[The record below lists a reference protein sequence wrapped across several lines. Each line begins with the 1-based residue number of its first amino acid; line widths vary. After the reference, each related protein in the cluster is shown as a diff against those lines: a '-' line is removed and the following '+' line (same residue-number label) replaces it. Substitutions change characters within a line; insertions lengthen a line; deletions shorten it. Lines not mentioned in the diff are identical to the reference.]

1 MSMNSTLVSPIF
13 GMGFVPG
20 VVRGKLTR
28 NPATKGVL
36 LADHKL
42 LKGMTASPAG
52 CVLLDAAPFSHASI
66 GLLSRGIPTV
76 IVGAEEALQLEEGL
90 EVTLDG
96 ANGRV
101 LPLEADEADLT
112 PFPPP
117 VPENLRTRDGE
128 LVDMR
133 ASVRSVAAVH
143 LARERGVAGIGLV
156 RTEFLLPDAG
166 MMPDRAFYAEVFEAM
181 LEAAYPL
188 PVTFRLL
195 DLAADKHPSWASA
208 LPDTGPLGLHG
219 SRLYRHAVVRAVV
232 EAQLQA
238 LGLLSRRFTVRLL
251 VPNVDTVEQFQHQ
264 RTSMNT
270 TLSERGASVGA
281 MLETAGAAL
290 AVEEFLAKADLVG
303 FGLNDLMQSLFG
315 ADRDLP
321 AVRAQLD
328 PYAPALY
335 RFLRLTAELAGPSV
349 NRVQL
354 CGILPQLPGVLPVLL
369 GLGYRTFSVD
379 VAHAPYL
386 ARTVATRSAAEDR
399 DLAEAVCAA
408 ASGHAVANLL
418 GVWHEGRRD
427 AGDNAPRTTGV

>member
-1 MSMNSTLVSPIF
+1 MA
-13 GMGFVPG
+13 FVPG

-28 NPATKGVL
+28 NPATKDVL
-36 LADHKL
+36 LADHKIL
-42 LKGMTASPAG
+42 QGMSASPAG
-52 CVLLDAAPFSHASI
+52 CVLLDATPFSHASI

-76 IVGAEEALQLEEGL
+76 IVGAEEALQLDEGL
-90 EVTLDG
+90 EVILDG
-96 ANGRV
+96 ASGRV
-101 LPLEADEADLT
+101 LPLQADDADLT

-117 VPENLRTRDGE
+117 VPCNLRTLDGE

-133 ASVRSVAAVH
+133 ASVRSVAAAH
-143 LARERGVAGIGLV
+143 LARERGVAAIGLV

-166 MMPDRAFYAEVFEAM
+166 MMPDRAFYAEAFEAV

-195 DLAADKHPSWASA
+195 DLATDKHPSWASV
-208 LPDTGPLGLHG
+208 LPDTSPLGLHG
-219 SRLYRHAVVRAVV
+219 SRLYRHPVVRAIV

-238 LGLLSRRFTVRLL
+238 LELLSRRFTVGLL
-251 VPNVDTVEQFQHQ
+251 VPNVDTVEQFQH
-264 RTSMNT
+264 RRASINT
-270 TLSERGASVGA
+270 ALSDRGVSVGA

-290 AVEEFLAKADLVG
+290 AVEGFLATADLVG

-321 AVRAQLD
+321 AVRAHLD

-335 RFLRLTAELAGPSV
+335 RLLRLTAELAGPGV

-386 ARTVATRSAAEDR
+386 ARTVATRSSAEDR
-399 DLAEAVCAA
+399 GLAQAVCAA
-408 ASGHAVANLL
+408 ASGRAVADLL
-418 GVWHEGRRD
+418 GVWHEGKR
-427 AGDNAPRTTGV
+427 

>member
-1 MSMNSTLVSPIF
+1 MNSTLVSPIY

-28 NPATKGVL
+28 NPASRAIL
-36 LADHKL
+36 LADHKIL
-42 LKGMTASPAG
+42 QGMSASPAG

-76 IVGAEEALQLEEGL
+76 IIGAEEALQLDEGL
-90 EVTLDG
+90 EVILDG
-96 ANGRV
+96 AAGRL
-101 LPLEADEADLT
+101 LPSEADDKDLT

-117 VPENLRTRDGE
+117 VPGNLRTLDGE
-128 LVDMR
+128 LVDIR
-133 ASVRSVAAVH
+133 ASVRNVAATH
-143 LARERGVAGIGLV
+143 LALERGVAAIGLV

-166 MMPDRAFYAEVFEAM
+166 VMPDRAFYAEAFEAM

-208 LPDTGPLGLHG
+208 LPDTGPIGLHG
-219 SRLYRHAVVRAVV
+219 SRLYRHPLVRAVV

-238 LGLLSRRFTVRLL
+238 LEPLSRRFTIGLL
-251 VPNVDTVEQFQHQ
+251 VPNVDSVEQFQH
-264 RTSMNT
+264 RRASINT
-270 TLSERGASVGA
+270 ALSDRGVSVGA

-290 AVEEFLAKADLVG
+290 AVEGFLATADLVG

-321 AVRAQLD
+321 AVRAHLD

-335 RFLRLTAELAGPSV
+335 RFLRLTAELAGPGV
-349 NRVQL
+349 NRLQL

-386 ARTVATRSAAEDR
+386 ARTVATRSSAEDCG
-399 DLAEAVCAA
+399 LAEAVCAA
-408 ASGHAVANLL
+408 ASSHAVADLL
-418 GVWHEGRRD
+418 GVWHEGKR
-427 AGDNAPRTTGV
+427 